1 VVNNIETAVRI
12 IKENPKVANLSI
24 DRQDITI
31 SFDGGEEEE
40 AKLLKMLVNNDVN
53 VSSYM
58 RETGNL
64 EEVFMMV
71 TAKKEVLD

>member
-1 VVNNIETAVRI
+1 
-12 IKENPKVANLSI
+12 
-24 DRQDITI
+24 
-31 SFDGGEEEE
+31 
-40 AKLLKMLVNNDVN
+40 MLVSNDVQ

-71 TAKKEVLD
+71 TAKKELLD

>member
-1 VVNNIETAVRI
+1 M
-12 IKENPKVANLSI
+12 ANLSI
-24 DRQDITI
+24 DGPDITI
-31 SFDGGEEEE
+31 SFDGEEEEE
-40 AKLLKMLVNNDVN
+40 AGLLKMLVNNAVQ